1 MTRHHPVFI
10 NNKEEARSL
19 LNDIGVDDGAYPF
32 LVPKGVHRCI
42 KLKAIPCRA
51 ANIIK
56 QEMLSKGGDAAVSKQ
71 ALYGDGQTDVLLMG
85 TLKQYRLLVNK
96 LRLQPLEMRC
106 VAGEIE
112 VILENLE
119 PAAVRSLALCHG
131 KSLVLGRE
139 TVIMGILNRTP
150 DSFYDGG
157 RFSKLDQAVRHACE
171 LREHGAAIIDIGGAS
186 TRPGAEIVGEQ
197 EELERVLPVIK
208 RLAAEDMILSI
219 DTFRGTVA
227 KACLDAGAHIIN
239 NIGGLQ
245 LDPALMPVLAER
257 QAPVVLMHNR
267 MHINA
272 GQPYQDLIA
281 DIIGELDIMIKDAIA
296 AGMDAE
302 KLIIDPGLGFGKTPA
317 ENRLL
322 MKHLAAFK
330 SLGKPILIG
339 GSRKRFVGQTLN
351 LDVDERL
358 EGSLAVLAI
367 GILNGADIIRVHDVK
382 ESKRTASMIDAIKNE
397 NG

>member
-1 MTRHHPVFI
+1 MARHHPVFI
-10 NNKEEARSL
+10 NNKEEARSV
-19 LNDIGVDDGAYPF
+19 LNDIGVDEGAYPF
-32 LVPKGVHRCI
+32 LIPKGVHRCI

-56 QEMLSKGGDAAVSKQ
+56 QEMLSKGGDAAVSRQ

-96 LRLQPLEMRC
+96 LRLQPLGMRQ

-112 VILENLE
+112 VMLANLE
-119 PAAVRSLALCHG
+119 PAVRSLALCHG

-157 RFSKLDQAVRHACE
+157 RFSQLDQAVCHACE
-171 LREHGAAIIDIGGAS
+171 MRENGAAIIDIGGAS
-186 TRPGAEIVGEQ
+186 SRPGAEIAGEQ
-197 EELERVLPVIK
+197 EELERVLPVVK

-245 LDPALMPVLAER
+245 LDPALMPVMKEC
-257 QAPVVLMHNR
+257 QAPLVLMHNR
-267 MHINA
+267 LQINA
-272 GQPYQDLIA
+272 GQPYQDLMA

-296 AGMDAE
+296 AGLDAE

-330 SLGKPILIG
+330 SLGKPVLIG
-339 GSRKRFVGQTLN
+339 GSRKRLIGETLH

-358 EGSLAVLAI
+358 EGSLAILAI

-382 ESKRTASMIDAIKNE
+382 ESRRTASMIDAIKHE